1 MSDNWVRFTIETG
14 DGEKE
19 VLDVPSSVSG
29 KRLRNQERF
38 TEMKNLAIHVA
49 DVFCSKKGPAVKVF
63 DKNNMIMLTE
73 NKITISVHGKN
84 ETEIKTVIDAIVPVL
99 EKITDMPDVNIYQ
112 EVLQ

>member
-29 KRLRNQERF
+29 KRLRKQERF

-63 DKNNMIMLTE
+63 EKNKPISVIG
-73 NKITISVHGKN
+73 KAVTISVHGKN
-84 ETEIKTVIDAIVPVL
+84 EAELKTVIDAIVPVL
-99 EKITDMPDVNIYQ
+99 ESLTSISCVNIYQ
-112 EVLQ
+112 DVQQ